1 METFESDVGLFSRPN
16 AGDDQLFVV
25 FYMGTL
31 PNEAR
36 TLEEGRLIVDDVEAV
51 RIMVPGD
58 KTNVIDRPA
67 TTSDRK
73 RFAKQYLAF
82 KEGKKEDEQLSGTRI
97 KDWPFV
103 SRAQVEEL
111 QWLGIKTVEQLAAL
125 RDDVVSRSPGFL
137 HLKGN
142 ATAWLAQAKDS
153 ALAAQQAALMEEQAN
168 RIDTLSKVIEDQAQR
183 LEKLQ
188 AQMQRERA

>member
-1 METFESDVGLFSRPN
+1 MEFFETDHNLFSRPN

-31 PNEAR
+31 PNDAR
-36 TLEEGRLIVDDVEAV
+36 SVEEGRLIVDDVEAV

-67 TTSDRK
+67 TLSDRK
-73 RFAKQYLAF
+73 RFAKQYAAF
-82 KEGKKEDEQLSGTRI
+82 REGKKEDEQLSGTRI

-103 SRAQVEEL
+103 SRAQIEEL
-111 QWLGIKTVEQLAAL
+111 HWLGIKTVEQLAAL

-137 HLKGN
+137 HLKNN
-142 ATAWLAQAKDS
+142 AVAWLAQTKDS
-153 ALAAQQAALMEEQAN
+153 ALAAQQAAKMEEQSN
-168 RIDTLSKVIEDQAQR
+168 RIDTLNRVIEDQAQR

-188 AQMQRERA
+188 AQMQRDHA